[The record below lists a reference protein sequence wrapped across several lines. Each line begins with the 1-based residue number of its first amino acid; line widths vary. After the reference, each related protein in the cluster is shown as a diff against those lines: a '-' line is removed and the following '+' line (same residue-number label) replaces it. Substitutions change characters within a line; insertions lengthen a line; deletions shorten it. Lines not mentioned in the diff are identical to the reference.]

1 MTVVVDESVV
11 RGLRASRRWAVALA
25 WVALLVGVPLV
36 AYYAVV
42 GMASGWYSWI
52 RVSLVVVTALLA
64 VAQVVAVLLRR
75 WTTAA
80 VLLAVVAAPWVVA
93 ALVGATPWL
102 LGMGFVVLPGALP
115 WLPALIACVVVRAR
129 EERAAGGPRVAD
141 HERRVRAWAWALVA
155 SASILTATTAAVVV
169 AMGGA
174 WWFWGVI
181 VVVLLALVGV
191 SLGVLALVERRDW
204 PAADGRAT
212 MLLAM
217 WVLAGAVGW
226 LVLLTPAVLLA
237 IPCRRVALH
246 ARALAWYAAQ
256 PAPVDQEPAIS
267 P

>member
-1 MTVVVDESVV
+1 MSDVVVDAQ
-11 RGLRASRRWAVALA
+11 RLRRTRRWAVLWS
-25 WVALLVGVPLV
+25 WVALVVGVPLV
-36 AYYAVV
+36 SYYAVV
-42 GMASGWYSWI
+42 GMASGWYPWI

-64 VAQVVAVLLRR
+64 AAQVVAVHLRR

-80 VLLAVVAAPWVVA
+80 VLLAVVSGPWVVVC
-93 ALVGATPWL
+93 LVGMTPWL
-102 LGMGFVVLPGALP
+102 LGAGFIVLPGALP
-115 WLPALIACVVVRAR
+115 WLPALLTCVVVQAR

-141 HERRVRAWAWALVA
+141 HERRVRAWAWTLVA
-155 SASILTATTAAVVV
+155 GASVLAALATAAVV

-174 WWFWGVI
+174 WWFWGLL
-181 VVVLLALVGV
+181 VVALLALTAVSVGV
-191 SLGVLALVERRDW
+191 LVLVERRDW
-204 PAADGRAT
+204 AAADGRAT

-226 LVLLTPAVLLA
+226 LVLLTPAALLA

-256 PAPVDQEPAIS
+256 PVPVAWESAPS